1 MAIYIFYYE
10 QFSPSVSITD
20 QFADSLYYLGFL
32 MTIIALVAALV
43 PYSTNLSA
51 ISAEAVLSRFGI
63 ALLTT
68 LVGLGGRVFYSQFS
82 ATPEQADADAQAS
95 LMEITQSFVTEL
107 VISTESIQNLRI
119 KVEEEINAL
128 KATMSEHIKEV
139 TETSTKEINKVAE
152 TSSAVTERVIEDV
165 RGAINHIVS
174 EMNAI
179 EISPDI
185 LTSSLNSS
193 LSGVTSQVGELAKM
207 IGKMKGALTR
217 SQEKWEAHSEQLGHL
232 IDALRTVQGIGTSF
246 AESEKRIMAVS
257 GALER
262 LREQVTVLEEGSKA
276 AAKELS
282 ENVGHAKSVRV
293 QLEKELL
300 TVADL
305 RKELVEEIGAASKAS
320 SAMYQAIIDGSAFLV
335 RQLGG
340 SAENPPK
347 GLLEARS
354 GVQHKPRDREHYGQD
369 SHTTNVAGTEI
380 REPSLS
386 TTVADTEDDGKGRA

>member
-1 MAIYIFYYE
+1 MKKSARPTLTARQLRGAFLTALVAGAGWIAVVDFLPISFWLVILGPLAIMAIYIFYYE

-32 MTIIALVAALV
+32 MTIIALVAALI
-43 PYSTNLSA
+43 PYATNLSA

-82 ATPEQADADAQAS
+82 ATFEQADADAQAS
-95 LMEITQSFVTEL
+95 LTEITQSFVTEL
-107 VISTESIQNLRI
+107 VISTESIRDLRI
-119 KVEEEINAL
+119 KVEEEIDAL
-128 KATMSEHIKEV
+128 KATMSEHIKGM
-139 TETSTKEINKVAE
+139 TETSTKE
-152 TSSAVTERVIEDV
+152 TEKVIEAV
-165 RGAINHIVS
+165 RGATGRIVS

-179 EISPDI
+179 EIPPDI

-193 LSGVTSQVGELAKM
+193 LSGVTSQIGELAKM

-217 SQEKWEAHSEQLGHL
+217 SQEKWEAYSEQLGHL
-232 IDALRTVQGIGTSF
+232 IDALRAVQGIGTSF
-246 AESEKRIMAVS
+246 AESEKRIIAVS

-282 ENVGHAKSVRV
+282 VHVGQAKSVRA

-300 TVADL
+300 TVATL
-305 RKELVEEIGAASKAS
+305 RKNLVEEVEAASKAS
-320 SAMYQAIIDGSAFLV
+320 VDMSQAIIDGSEFLV

-340 SAENPPK
+340 SAEDQPS
-347 GLLEARS
+347 GL
-354 GVQHKPRDREHYGQD
+354 
-369 SHTTNVAGTEI
+369 AG
-380 REPSLS
+380 
-386 TTVADTEDDGKGRA
+386 GKKRGSA

>member
-32 MTIIALVAALV
+32 MTIIALVAALI
-43 PYSTNLSA
+43 PYSANLSA
-51 ISAEAVLSRFGI
+51 LSAEAVLSRFGI

-68 LVGLGGRVFYSQFS
+68 LVGLGGRVFYAQFN
-82 ATPEQADADAQAS
+82 ATLEQADADAQAS
-95 LMEITQSFVTEL
+95 LTEITQSFVTEL
-107 VISTESIQNLRI
+107 VISTKSIRDLRI
-119 KVEEEINAL
+119 EVEDEIDAL
-128 KATMSEHIKEV
+128 KATMSEHIKGM
-139 TETSTKEINKVAE
+139 TETSTKE
-152 TSSAVTERVIEDV
+152 TEKVIEAV
-165 RGAINHIVS
+165 RSATGRIVS

-179 EISPDI
+179 EVPPDI

-217 SQEKWEAHSEQLGHL
+217 NEEKWEAHSEQLGHL
-232 IDALRTVQGIGTSF
+232 IDALHAIQGIGTNL
-246 AESEKRIMAVS
+246 AESEKRIIAVS

-276 AAKELS
+276 AATELS
-282 ENVGHAKSVRV
+282 EHVGQAKSVRA

-300 TVADL
+300 TVSTL
-305 RKELVEEIGAASKAS
+305 RKNLVEEVEAASKAS
-320 SAMYQAIIDGSAFLV
+320 VDMSQAIIDGSEFLV

-340 SAENPPK
+340 SAENLPS
-347 GLLEARS
+347 GLPE
-354 GVQHKPRDREHYGQD
+354 E
-369 SHTTNVAGTEI
+369 
-380 REPSLS
+380 
-386 TTVADTEDDGKGRA
+386 